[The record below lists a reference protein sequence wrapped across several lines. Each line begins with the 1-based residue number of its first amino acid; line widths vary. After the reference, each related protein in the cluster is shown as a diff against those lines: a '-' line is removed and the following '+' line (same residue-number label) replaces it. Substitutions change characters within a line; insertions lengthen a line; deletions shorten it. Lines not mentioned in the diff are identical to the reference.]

1 MTRQSRSTQPSLQL
15 VPEESRM
22 TSQPTI
28 PQANLI
34 WSMPDHPAILAMKRH
49 YQAHGAA
56 IDELIRRA
64 HGIEEAGMAGSLV
77 TSASKRPCDVE
88 RLRGGSEVI
97 VDTLLGAIG
106 RTLRDFDDARSPAD
120 LDAALRWHAAR
131 LTDLVQAL
139 PRS

>member
-1 MTRQSRSTQPSLQL
+1 
-15 VPEESRM
+15 M
-22 TSQPTI
+22 TSEPMI
-28 PQANLI
+28 PQINLI

-64 HGIEEAGMAGSLV
+64 HGIEEAGMALSLV
-77 TSASKRPCDVE
+77 TAASKRPCDVE
-88 RLRGGSEVI
+88 HLSSGSAVI
-97 VDTLLGAIG
+97 IDTLLGAIG
-106 RTLRDFDDARSPAD
+106 CTLRGFDDVQNRPD

>member
-1 MTRQSRSTQPSLQL
+1 
-15 VPEESRM
+15 M
-22 TSQPTI
+22 TSKPMILQS
-28 PQANLI
+28 NLI

-64 HGIEEAGMAGSLV
+64 HGIEDAGMANNLV
-77 TSASKRPCDVE
+77 TSASLRPCDVQH
-88 RLRGGSEVI
+88 LSAASEVI
-97 VDTLLGAIG
+97 IDTLLGAIG
-106 RTLRDFDDARSPAD
+106 RTLRGFDDARSPAD

>member
-1 MTRQSRSTQPSLQL
+1 
-15 VPEESRM
+15 M
-22 TSQPTI
+22 TSEPMS
-28 PQANLI
+28 PQSNLI
-34 WSMPDHPAILAMKRH
+34 WSMPDHPAILAMKLH

-77 TSASKRPCDVE
+77 TAASKRPCDVDH
-88 RLRGGSEVI
+88 LSGSSEVI
-97 VDTLLGAIG
+97 IDTLLGAIG
-106 RTLRDFDDARSPAD
+106 CTLRGFDGAQNPAD

-131 LTDLVQAL
+131 LTDLLQAL